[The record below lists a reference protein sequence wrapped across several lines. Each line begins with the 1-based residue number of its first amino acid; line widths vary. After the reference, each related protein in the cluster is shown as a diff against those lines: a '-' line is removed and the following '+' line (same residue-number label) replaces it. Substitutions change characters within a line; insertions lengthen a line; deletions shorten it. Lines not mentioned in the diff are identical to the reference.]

1 MNANHPANH
10 PKLKDGS
17 TQPTGLR
24 ALLAGGVAALLAL
37 TCCLGPLVLITLGFS
52 GAWISQLTVLQPYQ
66 PLFITAA
73 VVALFFAW
81 KRIWRPALACAP
93 GEVCALPQV
102 RRGYQLLFAAV
113 CVLVLLALA
122 FPLAAPLLY

>member
-1 MNANHPANH
+1 MNANHPEM
-10 PKLKDGS
+10 KDGS
-17 TQPTGLR
+17 TQPSGLR
-24 ALLAGGVAALLAL
+24 ALVACAAAALLAS

-66 PLFITAA
+66 PLFITVA

-81 KRIWRPALACAP
+81 KRIWRPASACAP
-93 GEVCALPQV
+93 GEVCVLPQV

-113 CVLVLLALA
+113 CGLVLLALA
-122 FPLAAPLLY
+122 FPLVAPWFY

>member
-1 MNANHPANH
+1 MNANHPEM
-10 PKLKDGS
+10 KDGS
-17 TQPTGLR
+17 TQPSGLR
-24 ALLAGGVAALLAL
+24 ALVAGAVAALLAS

-52 GAWISQLTVLQPYQ
+52 GAWISHLTVLQPYQ

-81 KRIWRPALACAP
+81 KRIWRPASACAP

-113 CVLVLLALA
+113 CGLVLLALA
-122 FPLAAPLLY
+122 FPLVAPWFY